1 MSDSK
6 EILTL
11 AIEIGKTLL
20 ENGGEI
26 YRVEDTL
33 KRILSAFEIKNYN
46 IYVLSNVIFA
56 SADEESQNACCMIRQ
71 VPLNEIHLGKIAA
84 INQLSRELCAHKYE
98 LSEAWE
104 QLKQCRKIPAYPPFI
119 QSLSCGIG
127 CASFCL
133 IFGGN
138 LLDAFCVLFLGV
150 CLQYFRLNQKKKN
163 ASKFMVNIIGSAF
176 LTSAS
181 LLFFQFNQYFPQTI
195 LHQDM
200 IVTGGIMPLVPGIA
214 LTTSIR
220 DLFNGDFLS
229 GAIHLLDAL
238 LTAVSIAVGVDCII
252 IIYRYFSGG
261 VSLL

>member
-71 VPLNEIHLGKIAA
+71 VPLNEIHLG
-84 INQLSRELCAHKYE
+84 
-98 LSEAWE
+98 
-104 QLKQCRKIPAYPPFI
+104 
-119 QSLSCGIG
+119 GIG

-238 LTAVSIAVGVDCII
+238 LTAVSIAVGVGCII

>member
-20 ENGGEI
+20 ESGGEI

-33 KRILSAFEIKNYN
+33 KRILHAFEIKNYN
-46 IYVLSNVIFA
+46 IYVLSNGIFA
-56 SADEESQNACCMIRQ
+56 SADEDKEDGCCMIRQ
-71 VPLNEIHLGKIAA
+71 VPLNDIHLGKIAA
-84 INQLSRELCAHKYE
+84 VNQLSRELCAHKYDVND
-98 LSEAWE
+98 AWE
-104 QLKQCRKIPAYPPFI
+104 KLEQCRLLPPFQPWI

-127 CASFCL
+127 CACFCI

-138 LLDAFCVLFLGV
+138 ILDALCVLFLGI
-150 CLQYFRLNQKKKN
+150 CLQYFRLYQKKKK
-163 ASKFMVNIIGSAF
+163 ASKFMFHIIGSAF

-181 LLFFQFNQYFPQTI
+181 LLLFQLNQFFQEAI

-200 IVTGGIMPLVPGIA
+200 IVIGGIMPLVPGIA

-238 LTAVSIAVGVDCII
+238 LTAMSIAVGVGCVI
-252 IIYRYFSGG
+252 IIYRYLPGG
-261 VSLL
+261 VHLP